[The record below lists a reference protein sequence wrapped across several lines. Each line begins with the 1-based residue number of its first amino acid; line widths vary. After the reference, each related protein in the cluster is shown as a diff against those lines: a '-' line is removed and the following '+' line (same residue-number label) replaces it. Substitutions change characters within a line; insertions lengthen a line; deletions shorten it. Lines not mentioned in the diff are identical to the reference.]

1 MPEIKGGNHVFVYN
15 HWTDSYNVVAR
26 WCIPTVPGWISII
39 FTRLFIVHNY
49 FKKKE
54 KFAVGLCHPVQES
67 GHSSQ
72 PLVGIPKGSA

>member
-1 MPEIKGGNHVFVYN
+1 MVH
-15 HWTDSYNVVAR
+15 
-26 WCIPTVPGWISII
+26 PTVPGWISII